1 MTGSDGDTLRSR
13 DQIERIMRRVGLADR
28 IPAARKALPDVVDLD
43 RDANLLQQFGLS
55 IDRIVNDL
63 GGGPW

>member
-1 MTGSDGDTLRSR
+1 MTGSDRDALRSR
-13 DQIERIMRRVGLADR
+13 EQIERIMRRVGLADR
-28 IPAARKALPDVVDLD
+28 IPAARKTLPDVVDLD
-43 RDANLLQQFGLS
+43 RDANLLQQLGLS